1 VSVIDIAHVIRW
13 LESQGRGDMAREVR
27 ELKQRAD
34 RESIAGACL
43 SKSVIELEKRLE
55 RYEPRP
61 KEEPPVNN
69 WTGD

>member
-1 VSVIDIAHVIRW
+1 MSVIDIAYVIRW

-27 ELKQRAD
+27 ELKQHSD
-34 RESIAGACL
+34 RQEIWVSHHT
-43 SKSVIELEKRLE
+43 KYVIELEKRLE
-55 RYEPRP
+55 KYEPRP